1 MTWIALALAGGIGA
15 LVVGMIGF
23 GTSLVVLP
31 TLAILLPTM
40 FAPDTA
46 LRLAT
51 GTTMATMAVGAMV
64 AGVARFRGGHV
75 SWPLLRLA
83 ILPYAAGAL
92 LGPWIGRYLPV
103 DGLRLYVAGMLMV
116 IGVWTLGRQ
125 STGSG
130 GQREWR
136 AHRPEL
142 RAVLFGIGLASSVAG
157 IASGIF
163 AIPYLSR
170 FAIPLRTVIGTSTVA
185 AALYSTFGTLGHV
198 SAGWAMANSPPWSLG
213 YVYLPALAV
222 LAVAGAICA
231 PLGVRLAGRMNDRLL
246 RNLLAL
252 IILCAA
258 LVIAWPSLV
267 FGGGFVGG
275 ILIHA
280 DDSTRRE
287 AIRRALDGGINWIDT
302 AP

>member
-15 LVVGMIGF
+15 FVVGMIGF

-40 FAPDTA
+40 FAPDVA

-51 GTTMATMAVGAMV
+51 GTTMATMAVGAVV
-64 AGVARFRGGHV
+64 AGVARSRSGHV
-75 SWPLLRLA
+75 CWPLLRLA
-83 ILPYAAGAL
+83 VLPYAAGAL
-92 LGPWIGRYLPV
+92 LGPWLGRYLPV
-103 DGLRLYVAGMLMV
+103 DGLRLYVAGILMV
-116 IGVWTLGRQ
+116 VGVWTLRRQ

-136 AHRPEL
+136 AHKLEL
-142 RAVLFGIGLASSVAG
+142 RAALFGIGLASSVAG

-170 FAIPLRTVIGTSTVA
+170 FAIPFRTVIGTSTVA

-198 SAGWAMANSPPWSLG
+198 SAGWTMANPPAWSLG

-222 LAVAGAICA
+222 MAVAGAVCA

-252 IILCAA
+252 VILGAA
-258 LVIAWPSLV
+258 LVIAWPLV
-267 FGGGFVGG
+267 RDVAFRISKGESFGRVVEKLTTVNTERCHRKFT
-275 ILIHA
+275 
-280 DDSTRRE
+280 S
-287 AIRRALDGGINWIDT
+287 
-302 AP
+302 